1 MNEYEVYKM
10 QSHLSAL
17 PTITV
22 YSHDYTKMRAEVD
35 EGSIFDVFIQKPLKV
50 IKLWGYEVLILMKML
65 NFATRE
71 KEGVKK

>member
-1 MNEYEVYKM
+1 M

-22 YSHDYTKMRAEVD
+22 YLHDYTKMRAEVE

-50 IKLWGYEVLILMKML
+50 IKLWGY
-65 NFATRE
+65 
-71 KEGVKK
+71 

>member
-1 MNEYEVYKM
+1 MWLKVEENENEESVVEIKDEYEVYKM

-22 YSHDYTKMRAEVD
+22 YLHDYTKMRAEVE

-50 IKLWGYEVLILMKML
+50 IKLWGY
-65 NFATRE
+65 
-71 KEGVKK
+71 